1 MILVKME
8 SANKDKIKDCELLGY
23 LLTTTIVK
31 SLLYQPLSGI
41 GCQNNLLIIIT
52 LVNFLLNLA
61 RTRQAVDILGSEHQ
75 ATGRVP
81 SRMQGQ
87 GSGTGRN
94 RRETSGQQRST
105 QLVTLQFL

>member
-1 MILVKME
+1 ME

-52 LVNFLLNLA
+52 LVNIF
-61 RTRQAVDILGSEHQ
+61 I
-75 ATGRVP
+75 
-81 SRMQGQ
+81 
-87 GSGTGRN
+87 
-94 RRETSGQQRST
+94 
-105 QLVTLQFL
+105 